1 MKNLFKNVKL
11 FLKALT
17 GTSIKHNPGATKNY
31 FIFKDHP
38 DIFAI
43 NCLKISNYWD
53 KDTTKRKKIELEPYQ
68 RYVLNTINNNRQTIF
83 KMPRQSTKSTLALIS
98 AIHYAI
104 FNDNSKVGI
113 ACFNYSESKR
123 LLDITKQF
131 CEDLNS
137 NKYFEDWVTEINS
150 NSITFQNGSEIEFC
164 SAWHRHPILEGKSF
178 DFLILDEFAFF
189 NSTDAED
196 LTATLLIFSNPKLA
210 ILSTQKK
217 DSKFNEL
224 FWNAM
229 NDIDGSEMIPINIH
243 YREIPERN
251 RKWREETIRLFG
263 YDCFKEK
270 YM

>member
-1 MKNLFKNVKL
+1 MKSLFKNVKL
-11 FLKALT
+11 FIKALT

-43 NCLKISNYWD
+43 NCLKFLNYD
-53 KDTTKRKKIELEPYQ
+53 AIKRKKIELDPYQ
-68 RYVLNTINNNRQTIF
+68 KYVLNTINSNRQTIF
-83 KMPRQSTKSTLALIS
+83 KMPRQSTKSTLSLIS

-104 FNDNSKVGI
+104 FNDKSKVGI
-113 ACFNYSESKR
+113 VCFNYSESKR

-131 CEDLNS
+131 CDDLNT

-150 NSITFQNGSEIEFC
+150 NSITFENGSKIKFC
-164 SAWHRHPILEGKSF
+164 SSRRDSEDYRSF

-189 NSTDAED
+189 SSTVVED
-196 LTATLLIFSNPKLA
+196 LSVALSMFPNKKLA
-210 ILSTQKK
+210 IFSTQKK

-251 RKWREETIRLFG
+251 RKWREETIRLSG
-263 YDCFKEK
+263 YECFKEE